1 MQEIMYR
8 YEAHGES
15 IVLYTLV
22 VIKATTC
29 GKWVKHQYGK
39 PKFVLNDAV
48 KRYAHDT
55 KAAALESLRRR
66 TSRRVVILTAQL
78 GASQLI
84 LGRLTGAT
92 PETVVMTP
100 DHFEFF
106 YED

>member
-15 IVLYTLV
+15 IVLRELV
-22 VIKATTC
+22 VVKATAC
-29 GKWVKHQYGK
+29 GKWVKHQYGE
-39 PKFVLNDAV
+39 PKFVLNGTT
-48 KRYAHDT
+48 KRYAHET

-66 TSRRVVILTAQL
+66 TSRRVGILTAQL

>member
-15 IVLYTLV
+15 IVLCTLV
-22 VIKATTC
+22 VVKATTC
-29 GKWVKHQYGK
+29 GKWVKHQ
-39 PKFVLNDAV
+39 FVLNDAT
-48 KRYAHDT
+48 KRYAHET

-66 TSRRVVILTAQL
+66 TSRRVGILTAQL